1 MFTKAQTQIQ
11 NSKDKCKQIQAQ
23 MSMEN
28 REGLQVQQLQDE
40 SVRVPGGL
48 GRDGFKQPNLNAHCN
63 KGDRYTDMELGGLQ
77 VTQLQDES
85 ALARTGRQAGGQVGR
100 TLNQTGRR
108 TGGQTGVRTGG
119 PTG

>member
-28 REGLQVQQLQDE
+28 REGLQAQQLQDE
-40 SVRVPGGL
+40 SVRVSGGL
-48 GRDGFKQPNLNAHCN
+48 GKDANLIAHCK
-63 KGDRYTDMELGGLQ
+63 KGDIYTDMELGGLP